1 MAGLGDYSK
10 KGKGNRGYKMK
21 GPSLLKMVSALKKD
35 EYPTKEDKKFLKE
48 QREEPVHSMDYLT
61 KLPTGPR
68 AEKKEVKEDD
78 SVPLSPGFE
87 DPIKIQELQRKGL
100 TPGSQKFMK
109 RKKDQDEGFIDYE
122 NPSDPDK
129 G

>member
-1 MAGLGDYSK
+1 M
-10 KGKGNRGYKMK
+10 GYKMK
-21 GPSLLKMVSALKKD
+21 GFSGFGNSPAKQKKKKE
-35 EYPTKEDKKFLKE
+35 EYPTEEDKKFLEE

-61 KLPTGPR
+61 RMPVGPV

-78 SVPLSPGFE
+78 DVPLVAGFE
-87 DPIKIQELQRKGL
+87 DPIKIQKLQRKGL

>member
-1 MAGLGDYSK
+1 MAGIGDYK
-10 KGKGNRGYKMK
+10 KEGKGSRGYKMK
-21 GPSLLKMVSALKKD
+21 GHTLPGPNQKKD
-35 EYPTKEDKKFLKE
+35 EYPTEADKKFLKE

-122 NPSDPDK
+122 NPSDPDR